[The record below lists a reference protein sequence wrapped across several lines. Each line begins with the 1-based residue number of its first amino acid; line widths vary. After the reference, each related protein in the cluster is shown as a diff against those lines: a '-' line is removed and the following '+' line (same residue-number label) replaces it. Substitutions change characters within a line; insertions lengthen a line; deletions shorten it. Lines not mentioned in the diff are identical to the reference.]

1 MAIDIYTPQVMV
13 PAIEKMPRAGNFLR
27 TLFLGPEV
35 THPTRDIAIDIS
47 TGSRIV
53 APYVSPLREGK
64 VMNKDGYSTNKIR
77 LPYVK
82 FKYDITAVDAAK
94 RSIGENPFA
103 PISPAARSEKLMNKF
118 LAEGNDAIERLLE
131 LQTAQGLVTGKVTA
145 LGTDDSDLDWSLE
158 IDFQRAAGQTIVKGV
173 GTEWSVDTVNPMDD
187 LRAWQAMAHKSS
199 FRLPKEVVMGSEALE
214 SFINNPNIDKLL
226 DNRRIEGNMMNISE
240 FDGMSGVR
248 PIGSIG
254 GFNIYEYVQSYTH
267 PQTGADTDMIPA
279 KQVILGTR
287 ASDTRNAIN
296 FGAIEDVTVSPTGP
310 MELRVLPK
318 SWVDQDPPVRW
329 LMLQTSPLATF
340 HEPNAFVSAQVEA

>member
-1 MAIDIYTPQVMV
+1 MAIDIYTPQVMA

-35 THPTRDIAIDIS
+35 THPTRDIVIDIS

-64 VMNKDGYSTNKIR
+64 VMTKLGHSTDKLK

-82 FKYDITAVDAAK
+82 MKYDITAVDTAK
-94 RSIGENPFA
+94 RAIGENPFA
-103 PISPAARSEKLMNKF
+103 PISPAARAERLMNKF

-145 LGTDDSDLDWSLE
+145 LGVDDSDLDWSLE
-158 IDFQRAAGQTIVKGV
+158 IDFQRAAGQTITKGA
-173 GTEWSVDTVNPMDD
+173 GTYWSVDTVDPMGD
-187 LRAWQAMAHKSS
+187 LRAWQIMAMKSS
-199 FRLPKEVVMGSEALE
+199 FHAPTEVVMGTTALE
-214 SFINNPNIDKLL
+214 SFLKNPLIQSKL
-226 DNRRIEGNMMNISE
+226 DNRRIEGNQIDMSR
-240 FDGMSGVR
+240 FDSVQGVR
-248 PIGSIG
+248 PIGSLE
-254 GFNIYEYVQSYTH
+254 GFNIYHYSQWYVH
-267 PQTGADTDMIPA
+267 PQTDIVTEMIPA
-279 KQVILGTR
+279 NMVILGT
-287 ASDTRNAIN
+287 AAGQTRNAVN
-296 FGAIEDVTVSPTGP
+296 FGAIEDVTVAPGP

-318 SWVDQDPPVRW
+318 SWITEDPAARW